1 MTTPRSRASD
11 DEASRASATPGE
23 VKKRAHFGINR
34 DDRDDGRQA
43 SPHRREHMEQLLEH
57 TRVVDELSTNRP
69 PKLNDPYTPP
79 SGRTRQGKDPY
90 GSPVTYA
97 RPTEQI
103 APRPIVPSRNPR
115 SGDRRQV
122 FDSPETMARIRR
134 RQEAGEEE
142 PQRDAEEAEDP
153 DAARA
158 LLRHLIDQLDD
169 QVDVPV
175 SPSSASFSSE
185 ELSSARPRIPPETV
199 PGEQPAL
206 GEAEAVP
213 GTVGETEVTGAVR
226 ATGTEA
232 LGVIGTAATVIPPAP
247 PPPLVHVRPA
257 WTGGPAKEMQRMAR
271 SQSST
276 QSSLPDQSVSGLLV
290 GDDGLRDTPSLM
302 GESLP
307 YVEAR
312 EIDRARPRN
321 LGQRVAIAV
330 PLSVKAQFDQGEVRA
345 VDLPPVPENEEKPPP
360 DYLSPQLL
368 AVPHD
373 PAGPQFPAPQDPTT
387 PQPPPAPIDPTAPDL
402 PSEPVD
408 PTAPQPPSAPFD
420 TTAPL
425 PSFDPTAPQP
435 LPIPFDP
442 SAPQP
447 ASAPFDPKMDQ
458 LLQAGE
464 LDLTSSRPL
473 THPPH
478 SPPDLISPL
487 PPSISTTLQVP
498 SIGEPSTEG
507 EPVQEPRPDINKM
520 SVLADYHV
528 GKFRALADAQK
539 KGKRDRKQ
547 RKKSSVDSSSPSEDW
562 DDDHKSLASARGTLV
577 LGDERRS
584 TLRVPS
590 KKALL
595 KKDSMVYAWQ
605 GEDATAN
612 IDIFIKKCR
621 LWNGSA
627 FHVEMGRLWQSDVV
641 SGGLVSKEILP
652 NIATFD
658 IFRDMLFVAHDV
670 VVGVFNMHDVLRGIR
685 APIALIVADEPV
697 TTVHY
702 SERFGALL
710 IWDATKTPFFCDV
723 CKLFP
728 DVFPLCRQKKKRHKT
743 LRGRVYGP
751 QWFRHIRE
759 AAVPDG
765 LSVMQTNFDNLN
777 FDDSDVGSEMST
789 DSRATADSK
798 ASTAYSFLD
807 APTFYPTEPTC
818 KLIVWGDHKRSPK
831 ERLVEYLLG
840 VLREEQLKRRAKLL
854 EDREKVDDD
863 DESEVDGL
871 ELRMD
876 LKLLL
881 AAGIPAVHLKQKG
894 QDRVLETVRGVNEVQ
909 QEKKKFKM
917 LMEAEARAITY
928 LYYRTLQQ
936 RNQTKLGFQVASV
949 EKKIYMP
956 RRIAVDTLGFDTW
969 LAGEYKY
976 RSGNHYTRL
985 DRRVKLVWDGVSWRF
1000 KDVEKNTIEILGKQ
1014 VASLPIGR
1022 VGPMSAVWPHILLIS
1037 NLDDRKAK
1045 ISEMERQHHKILEM
1059 NFRVAWKHY
1068 HYAKKMMNG
1077 EEDANDRL
1085 WKDARCVMNC
1095 YLNPVVAMDEPHEM
1109 APVFRRYQDMKCE
1122 ESLHLVLGR
1131 PLFVQDLDDRTI
1143 PANVHVDDDIIYLE
1157 SNQDAQWYDTNKASA
1172 F

>member
-1 MTTPRSRASD
+1 
-11 DEASRASATPGE
+11 
-23 VKKRAHFGINR
+23 
-34 DDRDDGRQA
+34 
-43 SPHRREHMEQLLEH
+43 
-57 TRVVDELSTNRP
+57 
-69 PKLNDPYTPP
+69 
-79 SGRTRQGKDPY
+79 
-90 GSPVTYA
+90 
-97 RPTEQI
+97 
-103 APRPIVPSRNPR
+103 
-115 SGDRRQV
+115 
-122 FDSPETMARIRR
+122 
-134 RQEAGEEE
+134 
-142 PQRDAEEAEDP
+142 
-153 DAARA
+153 
-158 LLRHLIDQLDD
+158 
-169 QVDVPV
+169 
-175 SPSSASFSSE
+175 
-185 ELSSARPRIPPETV
+185 
-199 PGEQPAL
+199 
-206 GEAEAVP
+206 
-213 GTVGETEVTGAVR
+213 
-226 ATGTEA
+226 
-232 LGVIGTAATVIPPAP
+232 
-247 PPPLVHVRPA
+247 
-257 WTGGPAKEMQRMAR
+257 
-271 SQSST
+271 
-276 QSSLPDQSVSGLLV
+276 
-290 GDDGLRDTPSLM
+290 
-302 GESLP
+302 
-307 YVEAR
+307 
-312 EIDRARPRN
+312 
-321 LGQRVAIAV
+321 
-330 PLSVKAQFDQGEVRA
+330 
-345 VDLPPVPENEEKPPP
+345 
-360 DYLSPQLL
+360 
-368 AVPHD
+368 
-373 PAGPQFPAPQDPTT
+373 
-387 PQPPPAPIDPTAPDL
+387 
-402 PSEPVD
+402 
-408 PTAPQPPSAPFD
+408 
-420 TTAPL
+420 
-425 PSFDPTAPQP
+425 
-435 LPIPFDP
+435 
-442 SAPQP
+442 
-447 ASAPFDPKMDQ
+447 
-458 LLQAGE
+458 
-464 LDLTSSRPL
+464 
-473 THPPH
+473 
-478 SPPDLISPL
+478 
-487 PPSISTTLQVP
+487 
-498 SIGEPSTEG
+498 
-507 EPVQEPRPDINKM
+507 M

-605 GEDATAN
+605 DEDATAN

-789 DSRATADSK
+789 DSRATADSR

-840 VLREEQLKRRAKLL
+840 VLREEQLKRRVKLL

-1157 SNQDAQWYDTNKASA
+1157 SNQDAQWWEHLAQMQKKTIFMEPPPKPTPPPTPPKEEPLSPLTPEQLQPPPPTPLPPPRRPSPPPQAEPSVVSSDPSDSDTEALDKFTGIQRFFPGFMKRKIVAKRTDERDHKKLDAWKAKQEIKQNPLPPPPDPVTKGGKCLPIKKKQAKVDKEYDDKLIKLMREQKSEKRARHARRLQAQPPLPPPTDSQAPTGPEIDAGLDSDESVENGFSPQMGPDMSPGLGLDLGSDSDEGTANSPESPMSN
-1172 F
+1172 